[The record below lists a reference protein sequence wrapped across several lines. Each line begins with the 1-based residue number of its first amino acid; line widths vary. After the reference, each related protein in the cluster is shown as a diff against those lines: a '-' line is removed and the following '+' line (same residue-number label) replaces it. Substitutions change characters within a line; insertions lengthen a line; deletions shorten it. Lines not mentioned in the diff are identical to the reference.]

1 MRGGNQFLIVF
12 TMIEVKARLLRGSV
26 FFAGECIDCEI
37 IFTNVAGGRKET
49 CSQPCNH
56 TNSDCSNQSYEM
68 DRLAWASAQI
78 HCQCTVNEARVKI
91 WSSNSRTD
99 RTQNQIS
106 TGSKASC
113 TSFVPSRG

>member
-26 FFAGECIDCEI
+26 FFAGECIECEI
-37 IFTNVAGGRKET
+37 IFTNVADGRKET

-91 WSSNSRTD
+91 WPSNSRTD

-106 TGSKASC
+106 TGSNASC

>member
-1 MRGGNQFLIVF
+1 MIVF

-26 FFAGECIDCEI
+26 FFAGECIECEI
-37 IFTNVAGGRKET
+37 IFTNVADGKKET
-49 CSQPCNH
+49 CSQTYNH
-56 TNSDCSNQSYEM
+56 TNSDCSNQGYEM

-78 HCQCTVNEARVKI
+78 HCQCTVNESRVKI
-91 WSSNSRTD
+91 TSNSKTD

-106 TGSKASC
+106 TDSNASC